1 MEEGPFSTLDA
12 RRQTAHEFVRD
23 TLKQAILGGKLAAGT
38 RLVQSDLAEQLDV
51 STTPIREALRDL
63 ASEGLVNFDP
73 HRGAIVHELDP
84 DELDEVSELRAVLEP
99 LGIRKAIEH
108 LDDDALAEMRQLHT
122 QMGTEENLAT
132 WLDLNRRFHLIIHEA
147 TESQRLHAML
157 ARLQDATTMY
167 IGQAVRVHPQV
178 IQTSNEEHGLLLE
191 SFERG
196 DGETA
201 SEIIVQHITTPRRSL
216 TEDDLQHRAD

>member
-1 MEEGPFSTLDA
+1 MEEGPFSAVGA
-12 RRQTAHEFVRD
+12 RRRTAHEFVRE
-23 TLKQAILGGKLAAGT
+23 TLKQAILGGKLPAGT

-99 LGIRKAIEH
+99 LGIRKAIEN
-108 LDDDALAEMRQLHT
+108 LDEDDLAEMRQLHQ
-122 QMGTEENLAT
+122 QMEDEETLAT
-132 WLDLNRRFHLIIHEA
+132 WLELNRRFHLIIHEA
-147 TESQRLHAML
+147 TGSQRLHAML

-167 IGQAVRVHPQV
+167 IGQAARVQPQV
-178 IQTSNEEHGLLLE
+178 IQTSNEEHGLLLGA
-191 SFERG
+191 FERR

-216 TEDDLQHRAD
+216 TEDDLQQRVD